1 MTSEDLRKLESIAD
15 DILASFPILFRR
27 VSKEKGHPSAKR
39 PDQSLPV
46 LGVLLHHG
54 PMPMSEI
61 GRKMGISK
69 PYTTVLIDR
78 LIEKGL
84 VERVFDA
91 NDRRRVNVRI
101 KKAGKDS
108 FKEFRKFARE
118 VVIRNLS
125 SLTSDDI
132 SAFHAS
138 MKTIRSITSKL
149 DKDKTK
155 TCEREKVVR

>member
-1 MTSEDLRKLESIAD
+1 MTRDDLRRLESIAD

-27 VSKEKGHPSAKR
+27 VSKQKGHPGAKK

-46 LGVLLHHG
+46 LGMLLHHG

-61 GRKMGISK
+61 GRKMGISR
-69 PYTTVLIDR
+69 PYTTVLVDR
-78 LIEKGL
+78 LIKKGL
-84 VERVFDA
+84 AERVLDA
-91 NDRRRVNVRI
+91 DDRRLVSI
-101 KKAGKDS
+101 KTTMAGRDT

-118 VVIRNLS
+118 IVIKNLS

-132 SAFHAS
+132 SAFYAS

-149 DKDKTK
+149 DKCKTK
-155 TCEREKVVR
+155 KHR

>member
-1 MTSEDLRKLESIAD
+1 MTREDLRKLESIAD

-39 PDQSLPV
+39 LDQSLPV

-54 PMPMSEI
+54 PLPMSEI

-69 PYTTVLIDR
+69 PYTTVLVDR
-78 LIEKGL
+78 LIKKGL
-84 VERVFDA
+84 VERVLDA
-91 NDRRRVNVRI
+91 DDRRLVNI
-101 KKAGKDS
+101 KITGAGKET

-118 VVIRNLS
+118 IVIRNLS

-132 SAFHAS
+132 SAFCAS

-155 TCEREKVVR
+155 NCD

>member
-1 MTSEDLRKLESIAD
+1 MATKDLRKLESIAD

-46 LGVLLHHG
+46 LGMLLHHG

-61 GRKMGISK
+61 GRRMGISK
-69 PYTTVLIDR
+69 PYTTVLVDR
-78 LIEKGL
+78 LIKKGL
-84 VERVFDA
+84 VERVLDA
-91 NDRRRVNVRI
+91 DDRRVVNIRI
-101 KKAGKDS
+101 KTAGKET
-108 FKEFRKFARE
+108 FKEFRKCARE
-118 VVIRNLS
+118 IVMRNLS

-132 SAFHAS
+132 SAFYAS

-149 DKDKTK
+149 DNDKAEK
-155 TCEREKVVR
+155 CERE

>member
-39 PDQSLPV
+39 LDQSLPA

-54 PMPMSEI
+54 PLPMSEI

-69 PYTTVLIDR
+69 PYTTVLVDR
-78 LIEKGL
+78 LIKKGL
-84 VERVFDA
+84 VERVSDA
-91 NDRRRVNVRI
+91 DDRRLVNIRPTT
-101 KKAGKDS
+101 AGKDT

-118 VVIRNLS
+118 IVIRNLS

-132 SAFHAS
+132 SAFYGS
-138 MKTIRSITSKL
+138 MRTIRSITSKL

-155 TCEREKVVR
+155 SCD

>member
-1 MTSEDLRKLESIAD
+1 MTHEDHRKLESIAD

-27 VSKEKGHPSAKR
+27 VSKEKRHPGSKR
-39 PDQSLPV
+39 LDQSLPV

-69 PYTTVLIDR
+69 PYTTALVDR
-78 LIEKGL
+78 LIIKGL
-84 VERVFDA
+84 VERVLDA
-91 NDRRRVNVRI
+91 DDRRLVSI
-101 KKAGKDS
+101 EITAAGRDT
-108 FKEFRKFARE
+108 FKEFRKYTRE
-118 VVIRNLS
+118 VVIKNLS

-132 SAFHAS
+132 SAFYAS

-149 DKDKTK
+149 DKCKTK
-155 TCEREKVVR
+155 KHKRG

>member
-15 DILASFPILFRR
+15 DILASFPVLFRR

-39 PDQSLPV
+39 LDQSLPV
-46 LGVLLHHG
+46 LGVLLNHG
-54 PMPMSEI
+54 PIPMSEI

-78 LIEKGL
+78 LIKKGL
-84 VERVFDA
+84 VERVLDA
-91 NDRRRVNVRI
+91 DDRRLVNIRI
-101 KKAGKDS
+101 TTAGRDS

-118 VVIRNLS
+118 IVIRNLS

-132 SAFHAS
+132 SSFYSS

-155 TCEREKVVR
+155 KCERG

>member
-27 VSKEKGHPSAKR
+27 VSKAKGHPSAKR
-39 PDQSLPV
+39 LDQSLPV
-46 LGVLLHHG
+46 LGVLLNHG

-69 PYTTVLIDR
+69 PYTTVLVDR
-78 LIEKGL
+78 LIKKGL
-84 VERVFDA
+84 VERVLDA
-91 NDRRRVNVRI
+91 DDRRLVNIRTT
-101 KKAGKDS
+101 KAGRDT
-108 FKEFRKFARE
+108 FKEFRKCARE
-118 VVIRNLS
+118 IVIRNLS

-132 SAFHAS
+132 SAFYAS

-155 TCEREKVVR
+155 KCERG